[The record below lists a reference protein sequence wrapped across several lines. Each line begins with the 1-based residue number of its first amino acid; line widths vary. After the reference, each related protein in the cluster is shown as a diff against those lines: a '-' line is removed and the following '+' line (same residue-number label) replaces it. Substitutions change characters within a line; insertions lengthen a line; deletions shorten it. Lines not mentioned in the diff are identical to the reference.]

1 MKPFKHYN
9 AQSLKK
15 AATLLKEYNGKA
27 KVNAG
32 GTDILSAMRD
42 KSLPEYPEALINIK
56 TIKGLEYIRKDKKGL
71 TIGALTKLADIA
83 ESPDVKEE
91 FKLLAE
97 AVHSVA
103 TPQIR
108 NVATIGG
115 NLAQDVRCWYY
126 RYPAQIGGPI
136 VCLRKGGKICNAL
149 AGDNRY
155 HSIFGAA
162 PMNKYPCSSHC
173 PAHINIPSY
182 MEKVRNND
190 FAAAAHILLDSNPMP
205 AITGRVCPV
214 FCEPECNRNA
224 FDEPVAIRCVERTVG
239 DYVLEHGEDFFLP
252 PETES
257 GKKITIIGSGP
268 AGLTAAFYLRRSGHK
283 VIVYER
289 LPHAG
294 GMLRNSIPAYRL
306 PKEVVTKQIRGLEN
320 MGIKFET
327 GVNVGKDILIDDLTE
342 GCDAVFL
349 ATGAWKEKLVGIED
363 EGLAISGLDFLNKV
377 NAGNRD
383 IPGQKVAVI
392 GGGNVAMDVARTLLR
407 LGSEPTIIYRRTKN
421 EMPALKDEVE
431 KAIEEGILFEFLT
444 LPTAASKANGRIN
457 LTCRRMRLG
466 APDESGRLRPLP
478 VEGSDFTDT
487 FDAVIKA
494 IGEEPDASFL
504 PAGIKHDL
512 SEIASPVQLG
522 EKLFAGG
529 DFITGP
535 STVVQAVAAGK
546 AAANLIDAFFGV
558 ILPSS
563 HEDGKTTNFVH
574 SSFLEIPRA
583 RDIELPVS
591 QRTGNIDVED
601 VSGLPQED
609 IEKEAKR
616 CFNCGCLAVAPSD
629 IASALIA
636 LDARIITT
644 KKGLSAENFFK
655 TTATDSTLL
664 ETDELIKEI
673 WIPKPQA
680 GTAQHFRKF
689 TLREPVDFAIV
700 SVASA
705 LTIKN
710 NVCSDA
716 RIVLG
721 AVAPEPIRARLAEEF
736 LKGKR
741 IDEETAVETAR
752 LALEGAKQLSGNA
765 HKVTIAK
772 TLVKRVILS

>member
-15 AATLLKEYNGKA
+15 AATLLKESNGKA
-27 KVNAG
+27 KANAG

-42 KSLPEYPEALINIK
+42 KSLSEYPEALINIK
-56 TIKGLEYIRKDKKGL
+56 TIKGLDYIRKNKKGL

-155 HSIFGAA
+155 HSIFGAT
-162 PMNKYPCSSHC
+162 PMSEYPCSSHC

-182 MEKVRNND
+182 LEKVRNND
-190 FAAAAHILLDSNPMP
+190 FAAAAHILLDSNPIP

-224 FDEPVAIRCVERTVG
+224 FDEPVAIRCVERAVG
-239 DYVLEHGEDFFLP
+239 DYVLEHGKDFFPP

-257 GKKITIIGSGP
+257 GKKIAIIGSGP

-283 VIVYER
+283 VIIYER

-306 PKEVVTKQIRGLEN
+306 PKAVVTKQIRGLEN
-320 MGIKFET
+320 MGIKFKL
-327 GVNVGKDILIDDLTE
+327 GVNVGKDILIDHLTE

-349 ATGAWKEKLVGIED
+349 AAGAWKEKLMGIEGED
-363 EGLAISGLDFLNKV
+363 LALSGLDFLNRV

-383 IPGQKVAVI
+383 IPGKKVAVI

-407 LGSEPTIIYRRTKN
+407 LGSEPVIIYRRTKN

-457 LTCRRMRLG
+457 LTCQRMRLG
-466 APDESGRLRPLP
+466 APDESGRLKPLP
-478 VEGSDFTDT
+478 IEGSDFTDA

-504 PAGIKHDL
+504 PAGVKHDL
-512 SEIASPVQLG
+512 SEIAFPVQLG

-546 AAANLIDAFFGV
+546 AAANLIDAFLGV

-563 HEDGKTTNFVH
+563 HEDGKTANFVH

-591 QRTGNIDVED
+591 ERAGNMDAED

-609 IEKEAKR
+609 IETEAKR

-644 KKGLSAENFFK
+644 KRDIPAEDFFK
-655 TTATDSTLL
+655 ATSVNSIIL
-664 ETDELIKEI
+664 ETGELIKEI
-673 WIPKPQA
+673 QIPKPQA
-680 GTAQHFRKF
+680 GTVQRYAKF

-700 SVASA
+700 SVALV

-710 NVCSDA
+710 DVCNDV

-721 AVAPEPIRARLAEEF
+721 AVAPEPIRARAAEEF

-765 HKVTIAK
+765 YKVTIAK
-772 TLVKRVILS
+772 TLVKRAILS